1 MANLENFIDKLV
13 NKVLNEELDRKIN
26 TIVESINEK
35 EEKWIQDVDMK
46 KGAFTKYCGGEV
58 TCDCAKKALDKGGNP
73 AKMAQLYLN
82 MNKDKC
88 KSLQESMGETDLDE
102 MEDNYNLAQKRRK
115 EREMK
120 NTMGNKDYIK
130 NMPNDDLI
138 GVYSDNS
145 SEDGLELGEEETMES
160 NAFVLAADAAKD
172 AGKGEFEFPEGSG
185 KMHKVTIKKD
195 IKTESKKRVLTLSEE
210 QMIELI
216 EKIIE
221 EEFVSG
227 DKETKDSLSASKK
240 ENNENLKAVAKK
252 MKDYLKDGSE
262 GTYEPNPKTFPQ
274 GNGDIK
280 KSKKMAYQPS
290 KAVEEYIENFAY
302 SPGMENLQ
310 YDEISPNE
318 EWVEMNIEGNSKTG
332 NSPEY
337 ANAVETPLGKA
348 INNKRKKNLYGK
360 EKDRSYNRVKQPV
373 DVTGNSQ
380 SEDALDKMFK
390 SLKSESVEKKSGT
403 INEEMEKMKKL
414 ISYSQKTQ

>member
-1 MANLENFIDKLV
+1 MANLEKFIDKLV
-13 NKVLNEELDRKIN
+13 NKVLNEELTKKIDSV
-26 TIVESINEK
+26 VETINEK

-46 KGAFTKYCGGEV
+46 EGAFTKYCGGEV
-58 TCDCAKKALDKGGNP
+58 SCECAKKALDKGGHP

-88 KSLQESMGETDLDE
+88 KSLQESMDEVEIDE
-102 MEDNYNLAQKRRK
+102 MEDNYKIAQERRK

-120 NTMGNKDYIK
+120 NAEGNKDYIK
-130 NMPNDDLI
+130 NSPDDDLI

-145 SEDGLELGEEETMES
+145 TEDGLEEEETMES

-172 AGKGEFEFPEGSG
+172 AGKDEFEFPEGSG

-195 IKTESKKRVLTLSEE
+195 IKTESTKKILTLSEE

-221 EEFVSG
+221 EQFVSG
-227 DKETKDSLSASKK
+227 QKETKESLSGSKK
-240 ENNENLKAVAKK
+240 ENDENLKAVAKK
-252 MKDYLKDGSE
+252 MKEYLKDGSE
-262 GTYEPNPKTFPQ
+262 GEYDPNPKTFPK
-274 GNGDIK
+274 GNGEIK

-318 EWVEMNIEGNSKTG
+318 DWVEMNIEGNSKTG
-332 NSPEY
+332 NSSEY

-348 INNKRKKNLYGK
+348 INKKRKENLYGK
-360 EKDRSYNRVKQPV
+360 EKLRSYKRVKQPV

-380 SEDALDKMFK
+380 SEDTLDKMFGE
-390 SLKSESVEKKSGT
+390 LNSESTTSKKT
-403 INEEMEKMKKL
+403 NLVNEEMEKMKKL